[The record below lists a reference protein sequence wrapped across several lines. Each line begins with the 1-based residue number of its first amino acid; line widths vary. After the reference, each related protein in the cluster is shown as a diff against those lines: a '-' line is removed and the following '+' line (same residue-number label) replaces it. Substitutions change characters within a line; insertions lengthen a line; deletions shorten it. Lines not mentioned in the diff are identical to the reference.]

1 MNLRPKKK
9 LMTMKAMK
17 LTGLRQMQL
26 SEVPI
31 PEAVKPTDVLVKMAR
46 VGICGSD
53 VHYFTEGGIG
63 SQRVEYPWTV
73 GHEGGGI
80 VAEIGSA
87 VTRVKVGDRI
97 AFDPAQ
103 PCFECDQCQ
112 AGRPHTCRNLNF
124 LGCPQQIGGCLS
136 EYLVMPETSC
146 YPIPDGMTF
155 EEAAIVEPLSIGVYA
170 ITLADSMKGAKIGI
184 TGAGPIGLSV
194 LLPAK
199 AQGASRVYMTD
210 KIDARL
216 EMALRAGAD
225 WAGNSDTE
233 DVVAEIT
240 RREPE
245 LLDVIFECSGEQSA
259 MDQAVQLLKPGGELL
274 LIGIPGAQNRVS
286 FDINLLRRKELRIQN
301 VRRQN
306 HCVQR
311 AIDMIANNEIDV
323 NVMVTHRFPFV
334 QTKAG
339 FDLVADYQNGV
350 VKAMIIFE
358 E

>member
-1 MNLRPKKK
+1 MQ
-9 LMTMKAMK
+9 AMK
-17 LTGLRQMQL
+17 LTGLRQMEMR
-26 SEVPI
+26 EVPMPTI
-31 PEAVKPTDVLVKMAR
+31 TKDTDVLVKMAR

-73 GHEGGGI
+73 GHEGGGV
-80 VAEIGSA
+80 VAQIGSA
-87 VTRVKVGDRI
+87 VTRVNVGDRI

-103 PCFECDQCQ
+103 PCFQCDQCR
-112 AGRPHTCRNLNF
+112 AGRPHTCRALKF
-124 LGCPQQIGGCLS
+124 LGCPQQIEGCLS

-170 ITLADSMKGAKIGI
+170 TTLADPLKGAKIGI
-184 TGAGPIGLSV
+184 LGAGPIGLSV

-199 AQGASRVYMTD
+199 SLGASRVYMTD

-216 EMALRAGAD
+216 QMALQAGAN
-225 WAGNSDTE
+225 WAGNPETE
-233 DVVAEIT
+233 DVVAAIT
-240 RREPE
+240 SREPE
-245 LLDVIFECSGEQSA
+245 LLDTIFECSGEQDA

-306 HCVQR
+306 DCVQR
-311 AIDMIANNEIDV
+311 AIDMIANKEIDV
-323 NVMVTHRFPFV
+323 NVMVTHRFPFAR
-334 QTKAG
+334 TKKG
-339 FDLVADYQNGV
+339 YDLVADYRDGV
-350 VKAMIIFE
+350 VKAMILFD
-358 E
+358 